1 MFQKIRA
8 EMAPDTPSFH
18 TLCPTRWT
26 VRASSLQSVMD
37 NYNVFMELWTEAA
50 DIAKDSETRARLI
63 GVKTVMLDF
72 DYLFGVV
79 LGQRI
84 LQHTDNPSKTL
95 QNPLLTASEAQEIA
109 ELTCTVLEGICTDE
123 AFHLLWQNI
132 LKLQKHHEYMN
143 QNCQEKGRSQHDMRL
158 VQEKGN
164 IQTQWKMYIGQSIL
178 NASIL

>member
-1 MFQKIRA
+1 
-8 EMAPDTPSFH
+8 MAPDTPSFH

-84 LQHTDNPSKTL
+84 LQHTDKLSKTS
-95 QNPLLTASEAQEIA
+95 QNPWLTASEAQEIA
-109 ELTCTVLEGICTDE
+109 ELTCTVLEGIRTDE
-123 AFHLLWQNI
+123 AFHFLGQNI
-132 LKLQKHHEYMN
+132 LKLQKLHGVHEP
-143 QNCQEKGRSQHDMRL
+143 EAPWS
-158 VQEKGN
+158 
-164 IQTQWKMYIGQSIL
+164 T
-178 NASIL
+178 